1 MTASEVHHR
10 FRAPGNGLVAV
21 ALALLIGWA
30 VWEGLCR
37 NVLLDHP
44 SSSAA
49 EPRPRE
55 PLPDMRV
62 DVNAASAAELSL
74 LPGLGPSLAQRIV
87 ENRMAKGPFKT
98 LEDVDRVP
106 GIGKA
111 IIERMRPYAIVR
123 D

>member
-1 MTASEVHHR
+1 
-10 FRAPGNGLVAV
+10 
-21 ALALLIGWA
+21 
-30 VWEGLCR
+30 
-37 NVLLDHP
+37 
-44 SSSAA
+44 
-49 EPRPRE
+49 
-55 PLPDMRV
+55 MRV